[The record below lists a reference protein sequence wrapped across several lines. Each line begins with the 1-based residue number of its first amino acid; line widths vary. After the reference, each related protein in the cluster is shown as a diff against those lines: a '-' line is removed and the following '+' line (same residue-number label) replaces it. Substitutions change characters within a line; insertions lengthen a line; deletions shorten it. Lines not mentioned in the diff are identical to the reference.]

1 MLLPLIAQE
10 GASLI
15 NYAIAP
21 FVIPAIVAGSQLAA
35 GIFRTAKAD
44 SERKK
49 LLKKPLAKFSEVPEL
64 AASRARANEMAQR
77 GFTAEENAAYDQD
90 YARSQNTAYSRA
102 MNTAPNMAGAI
113 NAGINYGNT
122 AAINQRSVADAQL
135 HRQNIRYADTF
146 SNYLQD
152 LNNRNIA
159 EQLNMTKAAFGA
171 IGEGKR
177 EGINDI
183 TGAPATFAAIYSA
196 GMGADAGKKAG
207 GAGAKNGLGL
217 NPWEIPSKN
226 ATRNPL
232 AATTDWLNTGGY
244 K

>member
-1 MLLPLIAQE
+1 MPAPLL
-10 GASLI
+10 
-15 NYAIAP
+15 
-21 FVIPAIVAGSQLAA
+21 IPAIVAGSQLAS
-35 GIFRTAKAD
+35 GLYRTLKAD

-49 LLKKPLAKFSEVPEL
+49 LLKKPLAKFSEVPEQ
-64 AASRARANEMAQR
+64 AAARSRANEMAKA
-77 GFTAEENAAYDQD
+77 GFTPEENAAYEQD

-102 MNTAPNMAGAI
+102 MQTAPNMAAAI
-113 NAGINYGNT
+113 NAGINYGNP

-146 SNYLQD
+146 SNYLQE

-177 EGINDI
+177 AGINEI
-183 TGAPATFAAIYSA
+183 TGAPATFAALYSA
-196 GMGADAGKKAG
+196 GMGGEGSKTG
-207 GAGAKNGLGL
+207 GSGAKSGVGL
-217 NPWEIPSKN
+217 NAWEIPAKT

-232 AATTDWLNTGGY
+232 ATTTDWLNTGGY